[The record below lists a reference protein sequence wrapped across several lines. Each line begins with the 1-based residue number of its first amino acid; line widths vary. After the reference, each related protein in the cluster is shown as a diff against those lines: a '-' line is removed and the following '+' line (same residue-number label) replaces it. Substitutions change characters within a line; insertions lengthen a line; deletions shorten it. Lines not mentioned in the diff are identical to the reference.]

1 MSKNV
6 FFLHFRHL
14 CEAWLAIDY
23 FACNASV
30 WNLMMIAIDRYYG
43 ATKPLSHLAGRTPK
57 KALRMIGIAWSI
69 SFIIWVIPIV
79 SWKYIPIDHIDIE
92 EGECYIEFLQ
102 QNLGMSIVASILSFY
117 LPTCIICI
125 LFKGYVCELTF

>member
-1 MSKNV
+1 M
-6 FFLHFRHL
+6 
-14 CEAWLAIDY
+14 AIDY

-43 ATKPLSHLAGRTPK
+43 ATKPFSNMANRSSK
-57 KALRMIGIAWSI
+57 KALRMIGIAWSV

-79 SWKYIPIDHIDIE
+79 TWKYVSNDHIDIQ

-102 QNLGMSIVASILSFY
+102 ENLAMSILASILSFY
-117 LPTCIICI
+117 LPTCVICI
-125 LFKGYVCELTF
+125 LFKGYVKKLFGKYYPVIFYIILGF